1 LPTFAIPNQKFTLCF
16 PPYPEYTPG
25 NRFLM
30 RLLQIEADGEF
41 SLTDFVGIPVPE
53 YAILSHTWGQDC
65 EEVTFK
71 ELTEGKP
78 IDKTKLGYR
87 KLIFCGEQAATDGL
101 QFFWVDT
108 CCIDKSSSAELA
120 EAINS
125 MFRWYQN
132 SARCYVYLSDISSDA
147 AENSQSFHESRW
159 FTRGWTLQELLASKS
174 VEFFS
179 VERHRFGD
187 KSSMA
192 KEIQA
197 ITEIPIQA
205 LNGTNLSLFSVDE
218 RMSWADKRK
227 TKRPED
233 AAYSLMGIFDVNIP
247 ILYGEGKKKA
257 FTRLRK
263 EIEETQNNSIRIA
276 QKPYVCCP

>member
-1 LPTFAIPNQKFTLCF
+1 MLSAP
-16 PPYPEYTPG
+16 
-25 NRFLM
+25 M
-30 RLLQIEADGEF
+30 RLLHVDTNGSF
-41 SLTDFVGIPVPE
+41 KLTASFRNNRPPP
-53 YAILSHTWGQDC
+53 YAILSHVWAADNQ
-65 EEVTFK
+65 EEVTF
-71 ELTEGKP
+71 EDLTNGMRSSKRGYQ
-78 IDKTKLGYR
+78 KLR
-87 KLIFCGEQAATDGL
+87 FCSEEAKRDGL
-101 QFFWVDT
+101 SYFWVDS
-108 CCIDKSSSAELA
+108 CCIDKRSSAEVA

-132 SARCYVYLSDISSDA
+132 AAKCYVYLSDVSIPNLHSYAQSSQLP
-147 AENSQSFHESRW
+147 NSLSKAFKKSKW